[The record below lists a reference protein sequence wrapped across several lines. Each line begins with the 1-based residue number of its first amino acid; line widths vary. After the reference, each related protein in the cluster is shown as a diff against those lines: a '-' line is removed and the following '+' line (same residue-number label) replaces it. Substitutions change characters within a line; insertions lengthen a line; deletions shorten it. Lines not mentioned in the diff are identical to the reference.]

1 MQYYLDRSVLKY
13 ISKSK
18 EEKLNLKP
26 SSQQRLDELLLKQS
40 KLTNESNMEDA
51 VSADGGKSP

>member
-1 MQYYLDRSVLKY
+1 MQYYLDRSVLNY

-18 EEKLNLKP
+18 EEKLNMKP